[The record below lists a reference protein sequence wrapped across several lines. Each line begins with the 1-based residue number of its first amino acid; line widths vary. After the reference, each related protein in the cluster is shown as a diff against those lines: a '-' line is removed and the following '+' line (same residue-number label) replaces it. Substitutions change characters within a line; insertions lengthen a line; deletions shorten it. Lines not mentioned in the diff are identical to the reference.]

1 MEFQPIRGGPGHV
14 PTYYISSSFR
24 DEFIYSKSESVSAT
38 AYPSADSTS
47 SGPAALGIILHYPT
61 PSGDPHPG
69 ALWHHCVPAQCRP
82 ESPGSGYPRSQTRL
96 FVFVSVQF
104 IIHLPLLQG
113 TPTQGHSDTTVCSP
127 VASQL
132 RSPS

>member
-24 DEFIYSKSESVSAT
+24 DGFIYSKSESVSAT

-69 ALWHHCVPAQCRP
+69 ALWHHCVLARDPH
-82 ESPGSGYPRSQTRL
+82 PGALRHHCVLARSQ
-96 FVFVSVQF
+96 
-104 IIHLPLLQG
+104 
-113 TPTQGHSDTTVCSP
+113 P
-127 VASQL
+127 VKV
-132 RSPS
+132 P